1 MSLQILHC
9 KARDIAA
16 RYSIWRRAVKTN
28 RQLTRTGRE
37 YQEILNPSPSL
48 SVPVRG
54 KKFMLTLRDSVYG
67 ELVKAASQRGV
78 NIQGLIRAVIVPE
91 WQKDHSD
98 TTKDLVG
105 GEPLGT
111 PRIESLREIASDQFG
126 ARDLR
131 TRSSGKRLVSAP
143 VGG

>member
-1 MSLQILHC
+1 
-9 KARDIAA
+9 
-16 RYSIWRRAVKTN
+16 
-28 RQLTRTGRE
+28 
-37 YQEILNPSPSL
+37 
-48 SVPVRG
+48 VRG

-91 WQKDHSD
+91 WQKDHSE

-105 GEPLGT
+105 GETLGT
-111 PRIESLREIASDQFG
+111 PRIDSLRELASDHFG
-126 ARDLR
+126 AGDLR

>member
-1 MSLQILHC
+1 
-9 KARDIAA
+9 
-16 RYSIWRRAVKTN
+16 VKTN
-28 RQLTRTGRE
+28 RQLTRTGRD
-37 YQEILNPSPSL
+37 YQETLNPSPSIG
-48 SVPVRG
+48 VPVRG

-67 ELVKAASQRGV
+67 ELVKAANQRGV

-98 TTKDLVG
+98 TTKDLVVG
-105 GEPLGT
+105 GEPPGT

-131 TRSSGKRLVSAP
+131 THSSGKRLVSAP

>member
-9 KARDIAA
+9 KARDIATDTT
-16 RYSIWRRAVKTN
+16 IWRGAVKTN
-28 RQLTRTGRE
+28 RQLTRTGRD
-37 YQEILNPSPSL
+37 YQEILNPSPSV

-67 ELVKAASQRGV
+67 ELVKAANQRGV

-91 WQKDHSD
+91 WQKDHSE
-98 TTKDLVG
+98 TTRDLVG
-105 GEPLGT
+105 GEPVGT
-111 PRIESLREIASDQFG
+111 SRIESLREVASDQFG

-131 TRSSGKRLVSAP
+131 THSSGKRLVSAP